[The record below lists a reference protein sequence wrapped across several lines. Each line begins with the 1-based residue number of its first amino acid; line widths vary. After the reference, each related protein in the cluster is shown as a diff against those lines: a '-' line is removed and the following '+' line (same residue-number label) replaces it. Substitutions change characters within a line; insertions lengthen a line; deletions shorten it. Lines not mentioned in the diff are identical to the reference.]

1 MNKKVVGLLCGVV
14 VVAGLSGALIALN
27 RTSGTETSSSS
38 TAESSDSAIA
48 TVLSNQKAAD
58 VVSIA
63 VTNASGSFEVVRTKT
78 AADASDGNAVF
89 NISGFEDLSCADT
102 VSYTHLTL
110 PTNSR
115 V

>member
-63 VTNASGSFEVVRTKT
+63 VTNASGSFEVVRTKMLPMAMRCLT
-78 AADASDGNAVF
+78 SLALKICPVQ
-89 NISGFEDLSCADT
+89 
-102 VSYTHLTL
+102 TL
-110 PTNSR
+110 P
-115 V
+115 